1 MKVKSAVAALGR
13 LVFNTKRLL
22 RLAWKT
28 DKGLT
33 FWYYTTAAVGSAL
46 PVFTNI
52 FLKLVI
58 DNLQLAQ
65 GALSANVPTVIIVVL
80 GAYYLV
86 GVFEDIFYY
95 GFNYSYIDYLFR
107 YKLQNSVSFRFY
119 EKVSDLDV
127 AHFEDTKTQDLI
139 TKTRDTM
146 LWRVPD
152 YLRDLR
158 DFFAN
163 LVGYIS
169 ALVVLI
175 PFGIWIPAVIT
186 VVTVPRIFLR
196 AKYGALQWSIYGS
209 GAPKARRLWYMGW
222 LLQTPTSIKEMRI
235 FQSAKAMLIKYAG
248 IQEELYQLNKK
259 PLDKFLKVRN
269 FPILIETALLFAI
282 SYKFLGP
289 TVAGTITIGTFTL
302 LIGMMSRLN
311 SNAASSASRIGEL
324 YENSL
329 YVDNYFDTLEL
340 PKLVAEKP
348 HAKSLASTKPPKIEF
363 KNVTFAYP
371 KSKPV
376 IKDFNLTINSGESVA
391 FVGKNGAGKSTLI
404 KLLCRFYDVTEG
416 EILIDGTNISDL
428 KVSDWYK
435 KVGTL
440 FQEFTHYH
448 FTVRENIT
456 LGDPSK
462 NDKAEMISA
471 AKKAGADE
479 FIQMLPK
486 KYETMLGREF
496 EDGEELSVGQWQKL
510 AIARSFYEQPQILI
524 LDEPTSAIDAEAEYE
539 IFNNLQ
545 KQYKDKTLILVSH
558 RFSTVRNAQ
567 KIVVIDNGKIS
578 EQGTHEEL
586 IIKSGKYADMFNKQA
601 EGYQ

>member
-1 MKVKSAVAALGR
+1 MKVKSAVSALGR

-22 RLAWKT
+22 ALAWQT
-28 DKGLT
+28 DRSLT

-65 GALSANVPTVIIVVL
+65 GALAPNVPTVIIVVL

-175 PFGIWIPAVIT
+175 PFGIWIPAIIT
-186 VVTVPRIFLR
+186 VVTIPRIFLR

-235 FQSAKAMLIKYAG
+235 FQSTKAMLVKYAG
-248 IQEELYQLNKK
+248 IQEELYQLNKR

-269 FPILIETALLFAI
+269 FPILIETALLFVI

-340 PKLVAEKP
+340 PKLVTEKP
-348 HAKSLASTKPPKIEF
+348 EAKALTSTKPPQIEF
-363 KNVTFAYP
+363 RNVTFAYP

-416 EILIDGTNISDL
+416 EILIDGTNITDL
-428 KVSDWYK
+428 KVTDWYK

-440 FQEFTHYH
+440 FQQFTQYH

-456 LGDPSK
+456 LGDPDK
-462 NDKAEMISA
+462 NDRKEMISA

-479 FIQMLPK
+479 FIQKLPK

-586 IIKSGKYADMFNKQA
+586 IKKSGKYADMFNKQA